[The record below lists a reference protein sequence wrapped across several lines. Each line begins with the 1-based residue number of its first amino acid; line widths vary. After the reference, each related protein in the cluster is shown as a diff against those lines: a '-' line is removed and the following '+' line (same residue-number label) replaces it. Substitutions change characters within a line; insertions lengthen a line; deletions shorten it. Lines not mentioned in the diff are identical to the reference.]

1 MFSLGI
7 GLDSDFMLELGT
19 GKSHQKICLRKIN
32 VNGVE
37 WMLQTVNGLLMLAYP
52 ETGSAT

>member
-7 GLDSDFMLELGT
+7 GLDSDLMLELGT
-19 GKSHQKICLRKIN
+19 GKSHLKICLMKIN

-37 WMLQTVNGLLMLAYP
+37 
-52 ETGSAT
+52 